1 MVQITDTAKEKLQ
14 EVLGRNKGKYLRI
27 FINGFG

>member
-14 EVLGRNKGKYLRI
+14 DILDKNTGKYLRI
-27 FINGFG
+27 FVEGMG